1 MTLYVPKVSFQ
12 GGQFILDGIEKKFHN
27 NLSAYYNSGGL
38 KGLYSDHDEHFLT
51 THRSFQRALVP
62 VGCSTKV
69 DVRTRPLR

>member
-38 KGLYSDHDEHFLT
+38 KGH
-51 THRSFQRALVP
+51 
-62 VGCSTKV
+62 
-69 DVRTRPLR
+69 